1 MVLWPNFGHCTTT
14 INVWERMGEKHL
26 AQLMGEGACQP
37 DIFTKYRL
45 GSELSYG
52 SCPISF
58 CVLCN
63 PDYSRCSLHIH
74 ITYNLY
80 CATKWPF
87 PRSRELDFGLEF
99 ERNGFE
105 EHFIFTEGSS
115 KPIRDDQVIRVAGD
129 GLLYELNI

>member
-1 MVLWPNFGHCTTT
+1 MGH
-14 INVWERMGEKHL
+14 IPSL
-26 AQLMGEGACQP
+26 
-37 DIFTKYRL
+37 
-45 GSELSYG
+45 
-52 SCPISF
+52 

-63 PDYSRCSLHIH
+63 PDYSRCSLHIPTYY

-87 PRSRELDFGLEF
+87 PRSRQLDFGLEF

-115 KPIRDDQVIRVAGD
+115 KPNRDDQVIRVPGD
-129 GLLYELNI
+129 GLVFELNI